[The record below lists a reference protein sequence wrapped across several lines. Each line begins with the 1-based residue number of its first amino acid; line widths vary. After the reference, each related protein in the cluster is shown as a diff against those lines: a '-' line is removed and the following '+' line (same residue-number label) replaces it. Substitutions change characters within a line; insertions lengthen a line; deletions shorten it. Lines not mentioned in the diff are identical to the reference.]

1 MAGNNLGDLAKG
13 EDRKHFDIG
22 KHDVGNDD
30 FDAGPFFCHRC
41 DVACMWQFGV
51 GEEYVFWG
59 TAVENVLHFRHNRVV
74 MEMGAA
80 IDQDRFVI
88 I

>member
-30 FDAGPFFCHRC
+30 FDAWPFLGDRG
-41 DVACMWQFGV
+41 DVACVWEFGM
-51 GEEYVFWG
+51 GEKNVFWG
-59 TAVENVLHFRHNRVV
+59 TAVKRSMSMFY
-74 MEMGAA
+74 
-80 IDQDRFVI
+80 
-88 I
+88 